1 MFERMPYH
9 DVVAWAA
16 MVHSYALT
24 GHTLEVFEVFQLLL
38 LEGETP
44 DDGVFVSVLT
54 ACSHRG
60 FYKEGLRYF
69 KAQEIAGKA
78 VDSGSGNHS
87 MYVML
92 GNIYGE
98 SKGRELLQWLLPFY
112 LATFDCHLRRK
123 PFVLEIGL
131 SQAGIFFPS
140 IGNSS
145 MVIRFEVSQERK
157 KMEPRVAR
165 SKVGRP
171 EEQCEDQ
178 VSCKEACCSCCGGLT
193 GICAAFCCCPLT
205 ILPLAGFVCV
215 KIPAKLAKRFARRL
229 RKQPSRKLWRMGSSE
244 RGRPVSLNLFG
255 SGRIQG
261 GDEQLRFVESVGFG
275 NSGDWREY
283 FGGGSRR
290 GSGRCPEEQDACS

>member
-1 MFERMPYH
+1 
-9 DVVAWAA
+9 

-69 KAQEIAGKA
+69 KKRITAM
-78 VDSGSGNHS
+78 V
-87 MYVML
+87 VTV
-92 GNIYGE
+92 
-98 SKGRELLQWLLPFY
+98 LPCNVR
-112 LATFDCHLRRK
+112 LPPKTQTVCPR
-123 PFVLEIGL
+123 GL